1 MTDNEDANENTE
13 GPAILKEIAVPGIE
27 GTLPVAIG
35 RPTFILGRNGTGKS
49 ALVHRLVSEMAPD
62 VVYLPGSRPAYFDQE
77 GLTMTAAARRQY
89 DQNRD
94 HWDRQ
99 LETRYRPVSGTNR
112 NEKAVF
118 DLQAK
123 EAQYSLDATAD
134 IKLHGRES
142 SAIDRLMLRD
152 SPLEKANQLFEQG
165 NLPIRLK
172 MVTGEMMATRSA
184 SNPYGIV
191 KMSDGE
197 RSAMILAAE
206 VISAKPGSVFLI
218 DEPELHLHRSIVVPL
233 LVSLMS
239 ERQDCAFIISTH
251 ELSLPT
257 EIENAQALLVRGC
270 IWTEAGTVVGWDANL
285 LPSIEEVPE
294 DIRIDILG
302 SRRRILFVEGVQ
314 SSLDQPLYEILF
326 PEVSVRSRNNCV
338 EVQKAVAGLRMVE
351 ALHHIDAYGLVDN
364 DSQTAEKIASLAD
377 SNIYALPAYSVESL
391 YYSDEVMAAIAVRQV
406 LGSEAN
412 PTALLENA
420 KIKAL
425 ESLKEADIKLLAGM
439 VSAQHVRQAI
449 ISCAPDRHALV
460 ANGDAP
466 LNITIDSPY
475 PAEAARL
482 SALIEA
488 KDLAGIVRRYP
499 IRRTQILTRLAT
511 GLRFKNR
518 SEYENAALTQI
529 AADPSIA
536 SAVRSK
542 LGTLASVLMP
552 PVVKAIEL
560 AEIEDA

>member
-1 MTDNEDANENTE
+1 MTDNEDAGENT
-13 GPAILKEIAVPGIE
+13 GGTAILKEIAIPGVD
-27 GTLPVAIG
+27 GTLSVAIG
-35 RPTFILGRNGTGKS
+35 KPTFILGRNGTGKS
-49 ALVHRLVSEMAPD
+49 ALVHRLVSELAPD

-77 GLTMTAAARRQY
+77 GLTMTAATRRQY
-89 DQNRD
+89 DQHRHD
-94 HWDRQ
+94 WDRQ

-118 DLQAK
+118 DLQSK

-165 NLPIRLK
+165 NLPVRLK
-172 MVTGEMMATRSA
+172 MVNGEVMATRSA

-206 VISAKPGSVFLI
+206 VISAKPGSVLLI

-233 LVSLMS
+233 LITLMS

-251 ELSLPT
+251 ELSLPA

-270 IWTEAGTVVGWDANL
+270 TWTAASTVVGWEANL
-285 LPSIEEVPE
+285 LPSIDEVPE

-314 SSLDQPLYEILF
+314 SSMDQPLYEILF
-326 PEVSVRSRNNCV
+326 PDVSVRPRNNCV
-338 EVQKAVAGLRMVE
+338 EVQKAVTGLRVVE

-364 DSQTAEKIASLAD
+364 DSQTPEKIASLAKN
-377 SNIYALPAYSVESL
+377 NIYALPAYSVESL
-391 YYSDEVMAAIAVRQV
+391 YYSEEVMAAIAVRQV
-406 LGSEAN
+406 LETEEN
-412 PTALLENA
+412 PMALLDVA
-420 KIKAL
+420 KAKAV
-425 ESLKEADIKLLAGM
+425 ESLTEAHIELLAGM

-449 ISCAPDRHALV
+449 ISRAPDRHALV
-460 ANGDAP
+460 VNGDAP
-466 LNITIDSPY
+466 LNITLDTPY

-482 SALIEA
+482 RALIQA
-488 KDLAGIVRRYP
+488 KDLAGIIQRYP
-499 IRRTQILTRLAT
+499 VRRTQILKRLAT

-518 SEYENAALTQI
+518 GEYENAALTQI
-529 AADPSIA
+529 AADPNIA

-542 LGTLASVLMP
+542 RGTWAAALIP
-552 PVVKAIEL
+552 PVVEA
-560 AEIEDA
+560 AEVNEIGAL